1 LSAPQVE
8 DTDFSATEAALA
20 TDRLLQL
27 SPRPTAIV
35 YASDPMAVAGLGI
48 IQARGLRCPDD
59 ISVAGFDG
67 ADIARHIYPALT
79 TVVSDPVAWG
89 RSAASTLLQL
99 IADGRADDVQLPA
112 AELRIAQSTAPLTE
126 LSTRPS
132 IRTPQSANP

>member
-1 LSAPQVE
+1 MGV
-8 DTDFSATEAALA
+8 
-20 TDRLLQL
+20 
-27 SPRPTAIV
+27 
-35 YASDPMAVAGLGI
+35 

-89 RSAASTLLQL
+89 RSAARTLLQL

-112 AELRIAQSTAPLTE
+112 AELRIAQSTAPLIE
-126 LSTRPS
+126 LGAPPP
-132 IRTPQSANP
+132 IRTPQSATP